1 MECVTQSDHL
11 EQLGS
16 ELVVQSARL
25 VRLVRRRLAQPA
37 GVRVLSLLDELGPT
51 GVSALAAADHCSQP
65 TMTGQVRQLKEHG
78 WVEVTPNPDD
88 ARSTLVSLT
97 DAGRAELARVR
108 ADHGRLVAERLRSQ
122 EYDDQQ
128 VAAAVE
134 LLRAVLEIPT
144 DITTDENPGR
154 TPS

>member
-1 MECVTQSDHL
+1 MTHPDRL

-25 VRLVRRRLAQPA
+25 VRLVRRSLAQPA

-78 WVEVTPNPDD
+78 WVQGAPNPDD
-88 ARSTLVSLT
+88 ARGTLVSLT
-97 DAGRAELARVR
+97 DAGRAELTRVR
-108 ADHGRLVAERLRSQ
+108 ADHGRMVAERLRRTQ

-134 LLRAVLEIPT
+134 LLRTVLENPT
-144 DITTDENPGR
+144 DDTTDENPGR
-154 TPS
+154 NPS